1 MSAICNSE
9 PELKEA
15 KILWIDV
22 LLCFDFESRPNLVV
36 TGARWLGEFAYVSR
50 SGVYPGSRVGW
61 RLPENLF
68 ERSGLVELALRETGS
83 VEVEMR
89 PWDRMDWS
97 WTAVFNATTRDGRPY
112 LEPVG

>member
-1 MSAICNSE
+1 MAICSSE

-15 KILWIDV
+15 RVRWIDV
-22 LLCFDFESRPNLVV
+22 LLCFDFDAKPNLVV

-61 RLPENLF
+61 RLPETLF

-83 VEVEMR
+83 VELEMR
-89 PWDRMDWS
+89 PWDRMEWS
-97 WTAVFNATTRDGRPY
+97 WTAVFNATTRDGRPF